1 MLPMTVVLRTLDR
14 YINGLGA
21 DSSKSMCQEKSK
33 TMVWSNIG
41 MISMMDWDD
50 KNSIRK
56 MNSN

>member
-1 MLPMTVVLRTLDR
+1 MLPMTVVLHTLDR

-41 MISMMDWDD
+41 MISMQLHDGLEQQQQHL
-50 KNSIRK
+50 
-56 MNSN
+56 